1 MIPRIR
7 AASRGVWGH
16 APPENFCIL
25 GWILT
30 QSEGLGELQGWCS
43 DALLPLRTGNY
54 KERQEKQRSSP

>member
-1 MIPRIR
+1 MDVLVFEAVVYFISVNI
-7 AASRGVWGH
+7 
-16 APPENFCIL
+16 CIL